1 MQAEKGLPRP
11 DPEADAGDL
20 FDYAT
25 LRDYLRFAAA
35 SIRRHLLLVTF
46 LLCSVIGLAVVY
58 LNTFPKTYRVETRM
72 FAQRNQVMASLGN
85 PGRAMPGE
93 FDAPTRAA
101 SETIMNHTNLVSL
114 IQQTNLLQRWEETR
128 PPIARFMT
136 WILAHLKRPSATD
149 EDRIDAMVYLL
160 ERKLVVTTGDGTIDI
175 TLDWNNPQ
183 VAYRVVEAAQQ
194 NFLEARHASE
204 ISPIAEA
211 ISILEGHA
219 ALTRDEI
226 EASTEDLQRA
236 VEARAG
242 KPEPPRPARSPQSG
256 ELAQIRVL
264 ILEKRAALAERED
277 FRRKRLAELQAQLG
291 QDRAVYAEQH
301 PIVVERMQNIEAALK
316 GSPQITA
323 LREEEREWV
332 RKYKE
337 KGGKERD
344 LDRVASGREGAP
356 VEAHRALKRSEGDD
370 SALSPLRNRLQ
381 SALQNYNALGDR
393 IYNARIEL
401 DTHRAAFKYRYS
413 VIRPPQLPKSP
424 IKPKMAVV
432 IAISIVGGLLLGLFT
447 AILLDV
453 SSEVILTRWQVE
465 RQLGLPVLTVVNK
478 P

>member
-1 MQAEKGLPRP
+1 
-11 DPEADAGDL
+11 
-20 FDYAT
+20 
-25 LRDYLRFAAA
+25 
-35 SIRRHLLLVTF
+35 
-46 LLCSVIGLAVVY
+46 
-58 LNTFPKTYRVETRM
+58 
-72 FAQRNQVMASLGN
+72 
-85 PGRAMPGE
+85 
-93 FDAPTRAA
+93 
-101 SETIMNHTNLVSL
+101 
-114 IQQTNLLQRWEETR
+114 
-128 PPIARFMT
+128 
-136 WILAHLKRPSATD
+136 
-149 EDRIDAMVYLL
+149 
-160 ERKLVVTTGDGTIDI
+160 
-175 TLDWNNPQ
+175 
-183 VAYRVVEAAQQ
+183 
-194 NFLEARHASE
+194 
-204 ISPIAEA
+204 
-211 ISILEGHA
+211 
-219 ALTRDEI
+219 
-226 EASTEDLQRA
+226 
-236 VEARAG
+236 
-242 KPEPPRPARSPQSG
+242 
-256 ELAQIRVL
+256 L